1 VNLKFTFRRTVNREV
16 MDLWEEVKQIAS
28 SIQKNEEEDAIVWQF
43 GSSGRYS
50 VQSLYAVINDRG
62 IKHIYLPVMWKI
74 NVPSRIHVFLWL
86 VANNKILTRDNLA
99 KRREVNDRSCL
110 FCSES
115 ELVLHL
121 LYECCVARNLWE
133 IVAEIVGLP
142 VVTDFESM
150 AKWWTRSKKYNPVT
164 VIYTAAIWVLWNLRN
179 KLCFHGHG

>member
-86 VANNKILTRDNLA
+86 VANNK
-99 KRREVNDRSCL
+99 
-110 FCSES
+110 F
-115 ELVLHL
+115 
-121 LYECCVARNLWE
+121 
-133 IVAEIVGLP
+133 
-142 VVTDFESM
+142 
-150 AKWWTRSKKYNPVT
+150 
-164 VIYTAAIWVLWNLRN
+164 
-179 KLCFHGHG
+179 